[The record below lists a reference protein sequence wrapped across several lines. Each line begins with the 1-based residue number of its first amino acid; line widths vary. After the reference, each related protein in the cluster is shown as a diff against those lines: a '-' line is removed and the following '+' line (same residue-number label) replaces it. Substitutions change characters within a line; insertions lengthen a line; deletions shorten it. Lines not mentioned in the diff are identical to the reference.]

1 MLKVVVG
8 SLEAVTVMI
17 AVVTGV
23 VIVVVAAVEA
33 SVIVALFLC
42 YKGC

>member
-1 MLKVVVG
+1 MVG

-33 SVIVALFLC
+33 DVIVALFFC
-42 YKGC
+42 YIGC